1 MAGIKISNLPAA
13 TTPLAGSET
22 IAIVQS
28 TCTKSTPVSAISDI
42 VSGSFVTSSQYA
54 ATSGVYTTVN
64 SASAT
69 WDGVYSSYQSTSAD
83 FAQIDEANTF
93 CCIQTMG
100 DLRVNNN
107 LEAGYDVTA
116 NGSSASVL
124 GGWYNDAGGNGSV
137 VVAGFNNDTL
147 GACSA
152 IAGGFC
158 NSITCNGTNGFIAGG
173 STNIVKHA
181 NSVAMGTCTVSVS
194 SEMLHVNRLYANN
207 LPTSD
212 PGVTGVVWNDSGNLK
227 ISI

>member
-22 IAIVQS
+22 IAIVQN

-42 VSGSFVTSSQYA
+42 VCSSFVTSSQYA

-83 FAQIDEANTF
+83 FAQTDTANCF
-93 CCIQTMG
+93 SCQQVMA
-100 DLRVNNN
+100 DLQVNH
-107 LEAGYDVTA
+107 LEAGYQVTA
-116 NGSSASVL
+116 NGACASVL
-124 GGWYNDAGGNGSV
+124 GGYYNDAGGAGSA
-137 VVAGFNNDTL
+137 VAAGYNNDTL
-147 GACSA
+147 GQYSV
-152 IAGGFC
+152 IAGGAC
-158 NSITCNGTNGFIAGG
+158 NSITCNGTGGFIAGG

-212 PGVTGVVWNDSGNLK
+212 PGVAGVVWNDSGNLK
-227 ISI
+227 ISV

>member
-28 TCTKSTPVSAISDI
+28 TCTKSASISAITDI
-42 VSGSFVTSSQYA
+42 VSGSFVTNSQYA

-83 FAQIDEANTF
+83 FAQTDEANTF
-93 CCIQTMG
+93 CCIQTMS
-100 DLRVNNN
+100 DLRVNHI
-107 LEAGYDVTA
+107 EAGYQVTA
-116 NGSSASVL
+116 NGACASVL
-124 GGWYNDAGGNGSV
+124 GGYYNDAGGSGSA
-137 VVAGFNNDTL
+137 VAAGYNNDTL
-147 GACSA
+147 GQYSV
-152 IAGGFC
+152 IAGGAC
-158 NSITCNGTNGFIAGG
+158 NIITCNGTGGFIAGG

-212 PGVTGVVWNDSGNLK
+212 PGVAGVVWNDSGNLK
-227 ISI
+227 ISV

>member
-42 VSGSFVTSSQYA
+42 VSSSFVTSSQYA

-83 FAQIDEANTF
+83 FAQTDTANCF
-93 CCIQTMG
+93 SCQQVMA
-100 DLRVNNN
+100 DLQVNH
-107 LEAGYDVTA
+107 LEAGYQVTA
-116 NGSSASVL
+116 NGACASVL
-124 GGWYNDAGGNGSV
+124 GGYYNDAGGAGSA
-137 VVAGFNNDTL
+137 VAAGYNNDTL
-147 GACSA
+147 GQYSV
-152 IAGGFC
+152 IAGGAC
-158 NSITCNGTNGFIAGG
+158 NSITCNGTGGFIAGG

-212 PGVTGVVWNDSGNLK
+212 PGVAGVVWNDSGNLK

>member
-28 TCTKSTPVSAISDI
+28 TCTKSASISAITDI
-42 VSGSFVTSSQYA
+42 VSGSFVTNSQYA

-83 FAQIDEANTF
+83 FAQTDEANTF
-93 CCIQTMG
+93 CCIQTMS
-100 DLRVNNN
+100 DLRVNHI
-107 LEAGYDVTA
+107 EAGYQVTA
-116 NGSSASVL
+116 NGACASVL
-124 GGWYNDAGGNGSV
+124 GGYYNDAGGSGSA
-137 VVAGFNNDTL
+137 VAAGYNNDTL
-147 GACSA
+147 GQYSV
-152 IAGGFC
+152 IAGGAC
-158 NSITCNGTNGFIAGG
+158 NIITCNGTGGFIAGG

-194 SEMLHVNRLYANN
+194 SQMLHVNRLYANN

-212 PGVTGVVWNDSGNLK
+212 PGVAGVVWNDSGNLK
-227 ISI
+227 ISV

>member
-42 VSGSFVTSSQYA
+42 VCSSFVTSSQYA

-83 FAQIDEANTF
+83 FAQTDTANCF
-93 CCIQTMG
+93 SCPQVMA
-100 DLRVNNN
+100 DLQVNH
-107 LEAGYDVTA
+107 LEAGYQVTA
-116 NGSSASVL
+116 NGACASVL
-124 GGWYNDAGGNGSV
+124 GGYYNDAGGAGSA
-137 VVAGFNNDTL
+137 VAAGYNNDTL
-147 GACSA
+147 GEYSV
-152 IAGGFC
+152 IAGGAC
-158 NSITCNGTNGFIAGG
+158 NSITCNGTGGFIAGG

-212 PGVTGVVWNDSGNLK
+212 PGVAGVVWNDSGNLK
-227 ISI
+227 ISV

>member
-28 TCTKSTPVSAISDI
+28 TCTKSASISAITDI
-42 VSGSFVTSSQYA
+42 VSGSFVTNSQYA

-83 FAQIDEANTF
+83 FAQTDAANCFT
-93 CCIQTMG
+93 CTQTMAE
-100 DLRVNNN
+100 LNVEH
-107 LEAGYDVTA
+107 LEAGYQVTA
-116 NGSSASVL
+116 NGACASVL
-124 GGWYNDAGGNGSV
+124 GGYYNDANGAGSA
-137 VVAGFNNDTL
+137 VVAGYNNDTDGQYSVIAS
-147 GACSA
+147 GASNCIQCA
-152 IAGGFC
+152 
-158 NSITCNGTNGFIAGG
+158 GTNGFVAGG
-173 STNIVKHA
+173 EGNIVKHA

-194 SEMLHVNRLYANN
+194 SEMLHVNRLYASN

-212 PGVTGVVWNDSGNLK
+212 PGVTGVVWNDSGTLK
-227 ISI
+227 IS